1 MIKQIYGLLTQRE
14 RKRGMWVA
22 LSVFIRA
29 ILDFAGVAALIPI
42 LLTVFGDKTDPKK
55 ALLVC
60 GVALMFV
67 LLKNAASI
75 GLARFQSRFL
85 LDLYKEFSR
94 KIFCN

>member
-55 ALLVC
+55 ALLPTPSVSSTNIKRNC
-60 GVALMFV
+60 
-67 LLKNAASI
+67 
-75 GLARFQSRFL
+75 RR
-85 LDLYKEFSR
+85 
-94 KIFCN
+94 